1 MSVDSVQLGVV
12 GANGRLGIALIDSAA
27 ASGLAARPI
36 VRDDRDQALVGERFG
51 ASEMYYA
58 DPVHEE
64 ALVPVFE
71 GLTHVIAAVEPRA
84 LGPGS
89 PIHSA
94 AAGAALVNAARRSGV
109 KRLLFVSVMGAF
121 RWSPHPL
128 CRRAHRLE
136 QSLRTADGPW
146 AVARVSAYVDELV
159 EGHIRPPD
167 GGAVRRLAASGR
179 YSPLSRAE
187 AARLLLSMV
196 QRVEL
201 HRSQAMGGLDTY
213 SAAQLRALLDRW
225 QPVRSG
231 RQTRYFGLPPGDV
244 SVDPETT
251 LCGAGVPPTVAL
263 VDALDA
269 AYNEQRLDHSPQEPV
284 YPTGDPGP
292 DAADTGADVPALR
305 AAGEELRRVLH
316 RQLGEHLRAEGVPV
330 YRLDFSHA
338 ERRGGAVQAH
348 DGELCELN
356 EVRGLNVAGE
366 VVYTGPMCFVH
377 DPLADG
383 LWVFAGERI
392 PDSVWDLLDMG
403 VRRRLVASP
412 RWGSDHRV
420 VAWSNRIA

>member
-1 MSVDSVQLGVV
+1 VDSIQLGVV
-12 GANGRLGIALIDSAA
+12 GANGRLGVALIDSAS
-27 ASGLAARPI
+27 ASGLTARPI

-58 DPVHEE
+58 DPSHEE
-64 ALVPVFE
+64 ALVPVLE

-84 LGPGS
+84 AGPGS

-121 RWSPHPL
+121 RWSSHPL

-136 QSLRTADGPW
+136 ESLRTADGPW
-146 AVARVSAYVDELV
+146 AVARVSAYVDELI

-167 GGAVRRLAASGR
+167 GGAVRPLDPSGR

-187 AARLLLSMV
+187 AARLLLRMV
-196 QRVEL
+196 QRVEP
-201 HRSQAMGGLDTY
+201 HRSQAIGGLDTY
-213 SAAQLRALLDRW
+213 STAQLRSLLDRW
-225 QPVRSG
+225 QPVRRG

-251 LCGAGVPPTVAL
+251 RCGAGIPPTVAL

-269 AYNEQRLDHSPQEPV
+269 AYHEQFLDHSPQETV

-292 DAADTGADVPALR
+292 DVADTGDDVPVLR
-305 AAGEELRRVLH
+305 AAGEDLRRVLH
-316 RQLGEHLRAEGVPV
+316 RQLGDHLRAEGVPV
-330 YRLDFSHA
+330 HRLDFSHA
-338 ERRGGAVQAH
+338 EPRGGAVQSH
-348 DGELCELN
+348 DGEFCELD

-366 VVYTGPMCFVH
+366 VVYAGPMCFVH

-383 LWVFAGERI
+383 LWVFAGEQI

-412 RWGSDHRV
+412 RWGSDPRV
-420 VAWSNRIA
+420 VAWSNRIT